1 MVNSTKI
8 EDVVEVRIELGKTFV
23 REKFVFL
30 DDSFFL
36 LNQRSGWVG
45 VKINDKLK
53 LKLKQSLAIIILGAT
68 LPNHIPASRFWF
80 RKTKTYSSQLNLSRD
95 SEENRIE

>member
-30 DDSFFL
+30 GDSFFL
-36 LNQRSGWVG
+36 FNQRSGWVG
-45 VKINDKLK
+45 VKINDN
-53 LKLKQSLAIIILGAT
+53 SV
-68 LPNHIPASRFWF
+68 SR
-80 RKTKTYSSQLNLSRD
+80 
-95 SEENRIE
+95 